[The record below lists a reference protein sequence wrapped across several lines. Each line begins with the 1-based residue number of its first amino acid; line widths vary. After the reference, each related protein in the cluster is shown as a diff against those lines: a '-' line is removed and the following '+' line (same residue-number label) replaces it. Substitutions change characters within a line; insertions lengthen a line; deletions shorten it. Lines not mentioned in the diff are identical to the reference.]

1 MALIPARSGSKGIQD
16 KNIRFLAGK
25 PLIAHSIEQ
34 ALAAQSIQRVIV
46 STDSEHYAEI
56 ARAHGAETPFLR
68 PPEISGD
75 HATDLE
81 VFKHALDWLSKN
93 EGRVPDILVH
103 LRPTHP
109 VRNVS
114 DIEAMVSL
122 LAGDKTWDSVRS
134 VSPADFTPFKM
145 WFRAADG
152 RLEQVVNCDL
162 REPYNQPR
170 QILPKAYQQNACIDV
185 LRSSTVL
192 KMDSMTGQRIQ
203 GYVMDSFFDID
214 TEEEFLRAEHFLR
227 WQKSTLSSGA
237 APREKLRFV
246 VDIDGVI
253 ASITKGN
260 DYTQATPL
268 KQSIITINR
277 LFDAGHRI
285 VLSTARG
292 SATGLDWKS
301 CTETQLAA
309 WGLRYHELHFGKPHA
324 DFYIDDKLISL
335 TAIEHFLNAEK
346 PSQTT
351 K

>member
-1 MALIPARSGSKGIQD
+1 
-16 KNIRFLAGK
+16 
-25 PLIAHSIEQ
+25 
-34 ALAAQSIQRVIV
+34 
-46 STDSEHYAEI
+46 
-56 ARAHGAETPFLR
+56 
-68 PPEISGD
+68 
-75 HATDLE
+75 
-81 VFKHALDWLSKN
+81 
-93 EGRVPDILVH
+93 
-103 LRPTHP
+103 
-109 VRNVS
+109 
-114 DIEAMVSL
+114 
-122 LAGDKTWDSVRS
+122 
-134 VSPADFTPFKM
+134 
-145 WFRAADG
+145 
-152 RLEQVVNCDL
+152 
-162 REPYNQPR
+162 
-170 QILPKAYQQNACIDV
+170 
-185 LRSSTVL
+185 
-192 KMDSMTGQRIQ
+192 
-203 GYVMDSFFDID
+203 MDSFFDID